1 MTGQDV
7 PHVLDAEVPL
17 YEGLGRAEAER
28 RAAPLIQEMRTR
40 ASAIAREE
48 VVRTLRRIG
57 EDPELER
64 RLDAMAGSIVSKLL
78 HAPSARL
85 RQAVCDGGA
94 NDPLVAAAVQIF
106 DLSAAAPA
114 ARGDAA

>member
-1 MTGQDV
+1 
-7 PHVLDAEVPL
+7 
-17 YEGLGRAEAER
+17 
-28 RAAPLIQEMRTR
+28 MRTR

-48 VVRTLRRIG
+48 VERTLRRLG

-94 NDPLVAAAVQIF
+94 GEPLVAAAVEIF
-106 DLSAAAPA
+106 DLSARHPRASRRRCLS
-114 ARGDAA
+114 RGGAGASLPGASLQ